1 MSKYWRDCYTC
12 FYYLLDHG
20 WLYIHMLHVYVCI
33 YWFRFHLN
41 VTIVISYIQLKC
53 IYYSEVG
60 PNMTM
65 DHISTIPWA
74 LYRSHLPAKWGVSR
88 SVSSYTQ
95 YTMNYTYTHKRNPR
109 TLNIFLVGLDS
120 IYDIM
125 MYIIYICIYDIF
137 KKE

>member
-1 MSKYWRDCYTC
+1 MIIVKILERLL
-12 FYYLLDHG
+12 YLLLLLAWS
-20 WLYIHMLHVYVCI
+20 WLIVYMHVYVCI

-60 PNMTM
+60 PDMTM

-120 IYDIM
+120 TYDSM